1 MSVSEMNAVDAPV
14 RVPFYK
20 RFSAQKPQPS
30 ASDKKF
36 YQITCIAGAGVALLS
51 MILCLIFF
59 RGLGGIYAWPS
70 IALGVGSL
78 LFYAAAYL
86 RYEMPNFDILNRAA
100 DAAVYLTVFS
110 ALTPLQLILIRLD
123 LYEAGSSVC
132 AWVSF
137 GLVAFFSA
145 VFFIC
150 SLASKRKFRL
160 LGAFFYLLMPFSL
173 LFGAGAL
180 CRAFFFAPWLAI
192 VLMIVAILS
201 FSASPVIFWF
211 FDRRAWQMKV
221 VYILTAVG
229 TFACSLMTVL
239 YGICGMG
246 L

>member
-1 MSVSEMNAVDAPV
+1 MSVSEMNVNDAPV
-14 RVPFYK
+14 RVPFFK
-20 RFSAQKPQPS
+20 RFTAEKPQPN
-30 ASDKKF
+30 AADKSF
-36 YQITCIAGAGVALLS
+36 YQITCIAGAGVALVS
-51 MILCLIFF
+51 MILALIFF
-59 RGLGGIYAWPS
+59 RGLGATYTWSAL
-70 IALGVGSL
+70 ALGLGSL

-86 RYEMPNFDILNRAA
+86 RYEMPNLDILNRAA
-100 DAAVYLTVFS
+100 DAAIYLTVFS

-123 LYEAGSSVC
+123 VYEVGSIVC

-145 VFFIC
+145 LFLI
-150 SLASKRKFRL
+150 SSMIAKKKFRL
-160 LGAFFYLLMPFSL
+160 LGSFFYLVMPFSL

-201 FSASPVIFWF
+201 FSATPVLFWF
-211 FDRRAWQMKV
+211 FDRRAWQMKA

-239 YGICGMG
+239 YAICGI
-246 L
+246 